1 MAIHFLQFSPQCT
14 ITPFYASHI
23 FFAFTKYNYFPLFF
37 SFFFPI
43 FHEDH
48 WFLFIVALQD
58 GYFVFLDSFFDEDDM
73 YQKEARSLVVSCH

>member
-23 FFAFTKYNYFPLFF
+23 FLLSQSITISPSF
-37 SFFFPI
+37 SAFFPNI
-43 FHEDH
+43 PSRY

-73 YQKEARSLVVSCH
+73 YQKEVRSLVVSCH